1 MRLSLVATEQLMLAA
16 AAAVIGV
23 VEAVVTTAAAAADLR
38 TLMQV
43 YLVSCTLRR
52 TR

>member
-43 YLVSCTLRR
+43 FLVSCTLRGIR
-52 TR
+52 